1 MSTPSFSSFPPSF
14 ESFPDFEQPN
24 NGGSS
29 NINKGEE
36 SVHTDRAE
44 AGKRRAE
51 LTPLDSESERKRR
64 KKRHKHEPESERKKH
79 EKYFFEAGVPGL
91 YIIDTAGDRM
101 TEVYGKLH
109 AGDIPRYRRTGC
121 KLASLCSPRSSVLM
135 LKRRSCFRITSVYED
150 HTPRFR
156 WWSNS
161 SGHEWETSSRLQ
173 CFCEV
178 ESRQLKFTRESD
190 ISNPVH
196 FRPV

>member
-1 MSTPSFSSFPPSF
+1 MSTPSLSSFPPSF
-14 ESFPDFEQPN
+14 ESFPDFEQSN
-24 NGGSS
+24 NKSSS
-29 NINKGEE
+29 NLSKGEE

-44 AGKRRAE
+44 TSKRRAE

-64 KKRHKHEPESERKKH
+64 KKRHKHESDSEKKKH

-121 KLASLCSPRSSVLM
+121 KLASLYFLRSSMLM

-150 HTPRFR
+150 HTPRF
-156 WWSNS
+156 WWRSNS
-161 SGHEWETSSRLQ
+161 SWHEWETSSKLQ
-173 CFCEV
+173 CLCEV
-178 ESRQLKFTRESD
+178 ESCQLFIRESD

-196 FRPV
+196 FRPA